1 MKELIKIQTE
11 LKAPKWNYNNFG
23 KYKYR
28 SAEDILEAVKPVL
41 SKHNCYITISDDVI
55 ELSGRFYIQAT
66 ATITNDKWES
76 EDVVAYARE
85 PEIKK
90 GMDVSQIT
98 GSSSSYARKYALNG
112 LFAIDDTKDADTMDN
127 REQETKQVK
136 QETKQVKQETKQV
149 KQETNID
156 KTAKFE
162 EMLKKNDPQTKEEFQ
177 KIQALFVKQYKG
189 KWFTEAEKDK
199 LGEIKHLCL
208 DNMDK

>member
-41 SKHNCYITISDDVI
+41 HKYNCYITISDDVI

-76 EDVVAYARE
+76 ENVVAYARE

-90 GMDVSQIT
+90 WMDVSQIT
-98 GSSSSYARKYALNG
+98 GSTSSYARKYALNW

-127 REQETKQVK
+127 RK
-136 QETKQVKQETKQV
+136 QEVKLK
-149 KQETNID
+149 TNKKNTID
-156 KTAKFE
+156 KIKKFE
-162 EMLKKNDPQTKEEFQ
+162 EMLKKNDPKTKEEFQ

-189 KWFTEAEKDK
+189 EWFTETEKDK
-199 LGEIKHLCL
+199 LGKVKHLCL

>member
-127 REQETKQVK
+127 REQKTKQAK
-136 QETKQVKQETKQV
+136 QT

-156 KTAKFE
+156 KIAKFE

-199 LGEIKHLCL
+199 LGKIKHLCL
-208 DNMDK
+208 DNMNK

>member
-41 SKHNCYITISDDVI
+41 SKHNCYITISDDVV

-127 REQETKQVK
+127 REQKTKQA
-136 QETKQVKQETKQV
+136 

-156 KTAKFE
+156 KIAKFE